1 MICNKRLVY
10 LFILCTL
17 FCGSYSVACAQYF
30 DLEAYTKHVTIPFKL
45 VRDLIVIK
53 LKINDI
59 GPFNFIL
66 DTGVGVMLIT
76 DPSLVDSIKIVNKHT
91 INIGGLGKGAD
102 FEAYVTSALNVGID
116 GLTCSGIS
124 ATILKTD
131 HFGLSNYAGI
141 PIHGLLGYEFFNSFV
156 VKVDFNDSSL
166 VVSKPKYTR
175 FFRNGIKLPITI
187 EEKKPYLNAKV
198 TFQNGTKTT
207 TKLIFDLGAG
217 HPLSIE
223 NNIKYQNASQ
233 GFIVANLGLGLTG
246 PINGFLGRVKEIEI
260 GSYKLKNVIT
270 SFPEKSSNL
279 EHEVKRDG
287 NLGMGILKRF
297 TLLIDYPDK
306 QIYLKKNFNYLIP
319 FEHDMSGLEYYTI
332 GENFNRVIISR
343 VESGSAGDL
352 IGLKKDD
359 ELISI
364 NFKPVKNMQLIDID
378 NLFRSQDNKSFLLEI
393 YRGKK
398 IFRVILTL
406 KRRI

>member
-1 MICNKRLVY
+1 MLCNKRWLS

-17 FCGSYSVACAQYF
+17 LCGSYTVVCAQYF
-30 DLEAYTKHVTIPFKL
+30 DLETYTKRVTIPFKL

-53 LKINDI
+53 LKINNI

-76 DPSLVDSIKIVNKHT
+76 DPSLVDSIKIENKHT
-91 INIGGLGKGAD
+91 IKIGGLGKGAD
-102 FEAYVTSALNVGID
+102 LEAYVTPALNISID

-131 HFGLSNYAGI
+131 LFGLSNYIGI
-141 PIHGLLGYEFFNSFV
+141 PIHGLLGYEFFNSLV

-175 FFRNGIKLPITI
+175 FFRRGVKIPITI
-187 EEKKPYLNAKV
+187 EEKKPYLNAKI

-207 TKLIFDLGAG
+207 NKLIFDLGAG
-217 HPLSIE
+217 HPLYIE
-223 NNIKYQNASQ
+223 NDVKYLGATQ
-233 GFIVANLGLGLTG
+233 GFIAANLGLGLTG
-246 PINGFLGRVKEIEI
+246 PINGFLGRVKEVEI
-260 GSYKLKNVIT
+260 GNYKLTNVIT
-270 SFPEKSSNL
+270 SFPDKHYHL
-279 EHEVKRDG
+279 ESGVKRDG

-306 QIYLKKNFNYLIP
+306 QIYFKKNLNYFNP
-319 FEHDMSGLEYYTI
+319 FEHDMSGLEYYTT
-332 GENFNRVIISR
+332 GDDLNRVIISR
-343 VESGSAGDL
+343 VEPGSAGD
-352 IGLKKDD
+352 ISGLEKDD

-364 NFKPVKNMQLIDID
+364 NFKPVKSMYLADID
-378 NLFRSQDNKSFLLEI
+378 NIFSSQDNKSILLEI
-393 YRGKK
+393 YRGKNT
-398 IFRVILTL
+398 FRVILTL